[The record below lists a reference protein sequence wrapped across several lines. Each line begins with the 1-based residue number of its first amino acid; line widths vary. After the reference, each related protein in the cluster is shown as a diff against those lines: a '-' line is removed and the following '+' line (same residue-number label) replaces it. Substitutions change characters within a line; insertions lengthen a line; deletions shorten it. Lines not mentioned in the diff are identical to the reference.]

1 MTDRLRG
8 LLAFQAVTYLIAS
21 LIHAGVVLD
30 GYEHREASIAESL
43 IAVVLFAGLL
53 VGLAR
58 PALTRDAALGAQ
70 GFALALTCVGLFTI
84 AVGVGP
90 RTVPDVVY
98 HLCIVAILIW
108 GLREAWQMPREHI
121 PQGV

>member
-1 MTDRLRG
+1 MIDRLRG
-8 LLAFQAVTYLIAS
+8 LLAFQAMTYLVAS
-21 LIHAGVVLD
+21 LIHASVLLD
-30 GYEHREASIAESL
+30 GYEHRDASIAEGV
-43 IAVVLFAGLL
+43 IAMALFAGLL
-53 VGLAR
+53 VSLAR
-58 PALTRDAALGAQ
+58 PARTRDAALGAQ

-108 GLREAWQMPREHI
+108 GMREARQL
-121 PQGV
+121 PQGQPPQPI